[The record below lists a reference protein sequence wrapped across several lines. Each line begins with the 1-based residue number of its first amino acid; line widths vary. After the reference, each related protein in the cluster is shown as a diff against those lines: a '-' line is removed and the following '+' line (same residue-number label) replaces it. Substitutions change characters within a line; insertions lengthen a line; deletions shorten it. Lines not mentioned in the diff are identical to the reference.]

1 MAEKASDK
9 KTKSTSALEKI
20 IKDFKENGRK
30 PTIKKGPK
38 FSIISFIEGN
48 EKESEIKVVQS
59 IECPTNEPADNDVI
73 ISVEDDINRKPNIK
87 RKPNNNVK
95 SGQGRDDAA

>member
-1 MAEKASDK
+1 MAEKAADK
-9 KTKSTSALEKI
+9 ITKSTSALEKI

-48 EKESEIKVVQS
+48 EKESGIKVVQS
-59 IECPTNEPADNDVI
+59 IECPINDLANNNTVI
-73 ISVEDDINRKPNIK
+73 IPANGNNIEK
-87 RKPNNNVK
+87 EEPNNDYDHV
-95 SGQGRDDAA
+95 A

>member
-1 MAEKASDK
+1 MAEKAADK
-9 KTKSTSALEKI
+9 ITKSTSALEKI

-30 PTIKKGPK
+30 PTINKGKK

-48 EKESEIKVVQS
+48 EKESRIKVVKS
-59 IECPTNEPADNDVI
+59 KEYSNERSDTAVVI
-73 ISVEDDINRKPNIK
+73 IPVEDDINRKPN
-87 RKPNNNVK
+87 NNNVK